1 MTDGSEMATASDPPA
16 IRSELLCFICQKS
29 KIMTFD
35 DIAKLCTDF
44 YREDEII
51 AAKVSAEQ
59 LLPSRLPKRQGPNK
73 CRATVEDL
81 IKCCTDPNVKMP
93 TYYAVDLSRLP
104 PVSSDH
110 CDVSAILAELQY
122 LRSEVRAVAHISEE
136 VQVLRQEILQLRQL
150 RQEIDDMRTDVAK
163 LSIQE
168 FPPLP
173 MPTDG
178 TPISHV
184 LTVPKTTV
192 KFANRAKELQNGGM
206 SSSPELSKMY
216 RKPRKPVF
224 GKAVNS
230 KVKSVQTFRTID
242 VFISRLH
249 PETKTAEIVD
259 CVREIDSTIQDI
271 DCTKLKSR
279 YESLYSSFHVA
290 IKVDTAKFQSALEQ
304 FMLPES
310 WPSGSLVKRYFKP
323 KNGLQ
328 Q

>member
-1 MTDGSEMATASDPPA
+1 
-16 IRSELLCFICQKS
+16 
-29 KIMTFD
+29 MTFD
-35 DIAKLCTDF
+35 DIAKICTDF
-44 YREDEII
+44 YREDEIL

-150 RQEIDDMRTDVAK
+150 RQEVDDVHSDVAK
-163 LSIQE
+163 LSVEE

-173 MPTDG
+173 MSTDG
-178 TPISHV
+178 TSANHV
-184 LTVPKTTV
+184 HSVPKTTV
-192 KFANRAKELQNGGM
+192 LFANHAKELQNGGM
-206 SSSPELSKMY
+206 SSSQEPSKLH

-224 GKAVNS
+224 GKAENN
-230 KVKSVQTFRTID
+230 KLKSVQTFRTID

-259 CVREIDSTIQDI
+259 SVKEIDSTIQDI
-271 DCTKLKSR
+271 ECTQLTSR
-279 YESLYSSFHVA
+279 YEFLYSSFHVA
-290 IKVDTAKFQSALEQ
+290 IKVDTAKFHSALEQ